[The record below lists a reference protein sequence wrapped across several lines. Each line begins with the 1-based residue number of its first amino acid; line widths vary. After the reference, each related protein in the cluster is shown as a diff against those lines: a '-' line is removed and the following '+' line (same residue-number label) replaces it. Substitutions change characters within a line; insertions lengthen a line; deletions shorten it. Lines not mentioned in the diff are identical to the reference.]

1 MIKTLNRVLEAL
13 LYPIYAPSIAVMMLY
28 FTATPYANLP
38 TQERLF
44 ILGTVVLYTILIPK
58 PLVRLVEVRY
68 KVRMTRWRTHAIYII
83 SHILCYT
90 TLMGI
95 RGVEPILQ
103 VLMATIICEAALP
116 LFRKQSSNCSMTLGL
131 LLSFIILMNYVGSY
145 QGDLFSLLIATIILT
160 GYLCTVE
167 FGKPYNKRRQVLSSL
182 LFGTA
187 ALSISLLLRV

>member
-1 MIKTLNRVLEAL
+1 MIKSVNRVLSAL
-13 LYPIYAPSIAVMMLY
+13 LYPIYAPIIAVMMLY

-58 PLVRLVEVRY
+58 PLVRLVELRY
-68 KVRMTRWRTHAIYII
+68 KVRMTRWRTHSIYIL
-83 SHILCYT
+83 SHILCYV
-90 TLMGI
+90 TLVGI

-103 VLMATIICEAALP
+103 VLVATIICEIALP
-116 LFRKQSSNCSMTLGL
+116 LFRKQSSNCAMTLGV

-145 QGDLFSLLIATIILT
+145 QGKLFTLLIITILIT

-167 FGKPYNKRRQVLSSL
+167 FGKRYIKRRQVLSSL
-182 LFGTA
+182 IFGAA
-187 ALSISLLLRV
+187 ALCLSLLLRV